1 MAPKAKGQGLGR
13 GKAAHVWLKG
23 VDEGAMRGNVSRWSH
38 DDAEPGAALMGRLI
52 AAKPVKFKDGK
63 DGYALVFSPAI
74 TTTADGETETH
85 RTIETLLSATL
96 AQKITPE
103 TDKGVTFAIVY
114 TGREKS
120 EHKGRADFKTFD
132 VAAVGPDALRKE
144 LESNGAPE
152 LAALLASLTE

>member
-1 MAPKAKGQGLGR
+1 MAPKAKGQGK
-13 GKAAHVWLKG
+13 GKQHAWLMN
-23 VDEGAMRGNVSRWSH
+23 VPAESMRNQSDRWSH

-52 AAKPVKFKDGK
+52 NAKPVKFKDGK
-63 DGYALVFSPAI
+63 DGYALQFSPAV

-103 TDKGVTFAIVY
+103 TDKGVTFAIVF

-120 EHKGRADFKTFD
+120 ENKGRADFKTFD
-132 VAAVGPDALRKE
+132 VAEVSPEVLRKE
-144 LESNGAPE
+144 LQSAGAPE